1 MSPLILAAI
10 SATVGAGLIAAL
22 WSLQGIAL
30 FPDTAHYVRRFFE
43 ASQNVSIWISGSV
56 LAAILAWILTGWP
69 SAALWVVLAGFSVP
83 FMRESGPDAD
93 DEIAKVEAI
102 ATWTEQVR
110 DTLAAA
116 AGLQQALIVAAKRP
130 PQALELELQRFA
142 RRAPRDLTAALRQLG
157 NDLAHPSADL
167 VLAGLLAAIEMDAGR
182 IADLLGRLAAAA
194 RSEAS
199 MRVRVEVGRARIRT
213 SMQIV
218 GGAIAATVLLLVFF
232 GNGLLTAYDS
242 LAGQLWLVAIGA
254 VFVFAVVVS
263 KKLSHIPQ
271 PDRFVSRE
279 RVQGVL

>member
-1 MSPLILAAI
+1 MSPLIMAAI
-10 SATVGAGLIAAL
+10 SATVGAGLIAAV
-22 WSLQGIAL
+22 WSALGITL
-30 FPDTAHYVRRFFE
+30 FPNAGSYARRVVSAGQTA
-43 ASQNVSIWISGSV
+43 SIWISGSV
-56 LAAILAWILTGWP
+56 LAAILVWILTGWP
-69 SAALWVVLAGFSVP
+69 SAGLWVVLAGFSIP
-83 FMRESGPDAD
+83 FMKESGPDAD

-130 PQALELELQRFA
+130 PKAIEFELQRFA

-182 IADLLGRLAAAA
+182 IADLLGRLASAA

-218 GGAIAATVLLLVFF
+218 GGAIGATVLLLVFF

-242 LAGQLWLVAIGA
+242 LPGQLWLVAIGA

-263 KKLSHIPQ
+263 KKLAHIPQ

-279 RVQGVL
+279 RVQGAL